1 MIYKY
6 DIPLVFFFYT
16 SSDLNC
22 LCRLLSPYFRSHARR
37 PPSNMNAI
45 AALPA
50 LTIAPRARFVRKTAA
65 KPVAARTVRLRP
77 SGLPRH

>member
-6 DIPLVFFFYT
+6 DIPLVFFNT

-50 LTIAPRARFVRKTAA
+50 LTIAPRARVRKTAA